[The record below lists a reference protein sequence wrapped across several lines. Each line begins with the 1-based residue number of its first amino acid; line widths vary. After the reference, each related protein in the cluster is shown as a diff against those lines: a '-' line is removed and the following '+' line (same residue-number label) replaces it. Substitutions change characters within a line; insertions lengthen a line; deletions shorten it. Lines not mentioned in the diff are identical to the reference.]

1 MSVSKRLSV
10 VIPVYNTARYL
21 TICLDSVLRQ
31 GMAPEEMEVIL
42 VNDGSTDNSEEICR
56 RYIDSHPEFFS
67 LVNKTNGGLSSAR
80 NAGLS
85 VAKGEYVHFFDSDD
99 YIADGSYRYLFD
111 NFLDGDHPD
120 FLGFSS
126 VTLDRKAMSWFIET
140 NDPTGK
146 IVFRGDTNDFY
157 SSGRLLWSVC
167 ISLYNRNFL
176 NNYNLWFNEDR
187 IIAED
192 TLFNLHFLLCNPRIV
207 ITDCLV
213 YRYVDH
219 EGSITKQRSPAMMRR
234 GIEVYMDIF
243 TTASDAIRTHPRYA
257 DGLKDF
263 AHRQMVPFI
272 SRVLSSDISSGE
284 FRELME
290 RLRGFGLLPVSGSG
304 KLMRGVDF
312 ITSHPSLFPFER
324 MLYKKIFLP
333 HILPRLSRN

>member
-1 MSVSKRLSV
+1 MRLSV
-10 VIPVYNTARYL
+10 IITVYNTSGF
-21 TICLDSVLRQ
+21 IPKCLDSVLRQ
-31 GMAPEEMEVIL
+31 GMKQGEMEVIL
-42 VNDGSTDNSEEICR
+42 VNDGSTDNSEKICR
-56 RYIDSHPEFFS
+56 NYVDSHPEFFS
-67 LVNKTNGGLSSAR
+67 LVNKTNGGVSSAR

-85 VAKGEYVHFFDSDD
+85 VAKGEYVHFLDSDD

-126 VTLDRKAMSWFIET
+126 VTLDAKANKRFCDT
-140 NDPTGK
+140 AVTDGK
-146 IVFRGDTNDFY
+146 VVFEGDTAEFLGT
-157 SSGRLLWSVC
+157 GRLLWSVC
-167 ISLYNRNFL
+167 MSLFRRDFL
-176 NNYNLWFNEDR
+176 NSHHLRFEEDM
-187 IIAED
+187 IMAED
-192 TLFNLHFLLCNPRIV
+192 TFFDLRFLLCNPRLV
-207 ITDCLV
+207 ITDCPV

-219 EGSITKQRSPAMMRR
+219 SGSAIKRRSPSAMRKS
-234 GIEVYMDIF
+234 IECYIKIF
-243 TTASDAIRTHPRYA
+243 STASDAVDRFPRYA